1 MSDES
6 TLELRTVRKRFESAD
21 EVLRQLREKIHAIAL
36 AEESAER
43 SATSIDQAGEAIGHN
58 ATSLTAHTDALVR
71 AQQSLLAALEV
82 AEARLQTFEPDSV
95 IEAIGEAR
103 ADTNSRCEAL
113 EDQLKVL
120 ANEVTKIATT
130 TQEQI
135 AWKVEEVAKLRA
147 QIDALPPRVRAKHGL

>member
-21 EVLRQLREKIHAIAL
+21 EVLRQLGEKIHAIAL

-43 SATSIDQAGEAIGHN
+43 SATSIDQAGEAIGNN

-71 AQQSLLAALEV
+71 AQQSLLAAMEV

-103 ADTNSRCEAL
+103 ADTNSRCDAL
-113 EDQLKVL
+113 EAQLAVV
-120 ANEVTKIATT
+120 ADAVTKIVTT
-130 TQEQI
+130 TQNQVASKE
-135 AWKVEEVAKLRA
+135 VEVAKLRA
-147 QIDALPPRVRAKHGL
+147 QIDALPARVRAKHGL